1 MFLSGSSGHKTS
13 FQKAVVRLYSAV
25 KFDVEIVA
33 LAPMSKYLSSFEL
46 SIGQVGVSYKFWGLG
61 LPVFANCVQAD
72 VMKSL
77 TAQSSSATRG
87 ESPSIELNR

>member
-25 KFDVEIVA
+25 RFDVEIVA
-33 LAPMSKYLSSFEL
+33 LAPMSKYLSSFES
-46 SIGQVGVSYKFWGLG
+46 SIGQVGVSSVWGLG
-61 LPVFANCVQAD
+61 SPVFANCVQAD